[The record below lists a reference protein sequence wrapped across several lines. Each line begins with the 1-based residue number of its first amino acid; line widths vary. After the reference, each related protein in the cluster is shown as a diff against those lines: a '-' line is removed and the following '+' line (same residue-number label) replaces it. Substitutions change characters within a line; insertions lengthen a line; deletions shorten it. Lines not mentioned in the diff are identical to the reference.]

1 MPERKRI
8 LVTGGTGFVGGYFLR
23 AALSQGHHVSSLCRP
38 GSTSKVPIG
47 EGVNWI
53 PVDMNSVPDEALL
66 DHDVLVHLLA
76 AGVTPQHVTWE
87 TAFEVNVHSS
97 LRLWK
102 RVGDLGVPRIVIGGS
117 ALEYGISCRRYDPI
131 PPDAPLEP
139 VGAYAVSKATSSL
152 CARELAIQQ
161 NIEVVYLRMFNL
173 YGDGQHGE
181 NFYPA
186 LKRAAVSG
194 EDFEMTSG
202 RQIRDFD
209 RVENAAT
216 RLLHFAVD
224 ADVQKGA
231 PVFTNHGS
239 GNPKTLLEYAQQ
251 WWAEMGATGVLLPG
265 AKPDRPGEVPSLRP
279 MLSD

>member
-1 MPERKRI
+1 MPEGKKI

-23 AALSQGHHVSSLCRP
+23 TALAHGHQVSSLCRP
-38 GSTSKVPIG
+38 GSTSKVSIG

-53 PVDMNSVPDEALL
+53 PADMSSVSDEALR

-87 TAFEVNVHSS
+87 TAFEVNVHHS
-97 LRLWK
+97 LQLWK
-102 RVGDLGVPRIVIGGS
+102 RVLDTGVPRIVIGGS
-117 ALEYGISCRRYDPI
+117 ALEYGMSCRRYDPI

-152 CARELAIQQ
+152 CARELAIQK
-161 NIEVVYLRMFNL
+161 NVEIVYLRMFNL
-173 YGDGQHGE
+173 YGEGQHGE

-209 RVENAAT
+209 RVENAAK

-224 ADVQKGA
+224 ADVQKGTPIFA
-231 PVFTNHGS
+231 NHGS
-239 GNPKTLLEYAQQ
+239 GDPKPLLEYAKQ
-251 WWAEMGATGVLLPG
+251 WWAEMDAKGDLLPG

-279 MLSD
+279 MLPD